1 ADAHLAA
8 RIRAQQLRSVLRFAP
23 LTLTANLFN
32 ALLIVVV
39 FWDSEPP
46 WVLLMWLAALTVAM
60 RSTLRAWRRDQASP
74 PVRASE

>member
-1 ADAHLAA
+1 MRTTGTASPSSAGIASRLNRWLDDVIGTRNADAHLAA

-39 FWDSEPP
+39 
-46 WVLLMWLAALTVAM
+46 MI
-60 RSTLRAWRRDQASP
+60 Q
-74 PVRASE
+74 